1 MRLNDPDI
9 VAQVTRCAD
18 AYEEALARND
28 LSALDAL
35 FWNGPE
41 VVRYGVGENLYG
53 AQAIAAFRRARP
65 GGSPRA
71 TCCGGILSAWMRQWL
86 LSVWSS
92 AALVARPSGG
102 RCRHGSGG
110 GRVAYSGCPCIHY
123 GGQARNRA
131 LIINV

>member
-53 AQAIAAFRRARP
+53 ARAIAAFRRARP
-65 GGSPRA
+65 GGSPPRDVLRRHIVCVDETMA
-71 TCCGGILSAWMRQWL
+71 VVSLEFRRLGGTAIGRQMQTWVRGEAGWRIL
-86 LSVWSS
+86 
-92 AALVARPSGG
+92 AAHVSIMADRPET
-102 RCRHGSGG
+102 
-110 GRVAYSGCPCIHY
+110 VP
-123 GGQARNRA
+123 
-131 LIINV
+131 